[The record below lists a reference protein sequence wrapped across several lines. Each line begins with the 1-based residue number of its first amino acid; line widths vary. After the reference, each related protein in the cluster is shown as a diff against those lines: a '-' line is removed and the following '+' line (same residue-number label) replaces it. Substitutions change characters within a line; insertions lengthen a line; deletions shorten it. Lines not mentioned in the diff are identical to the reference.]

1 MTTVGFGDYAPKT
14 PFGMIFGGMCTV
26 ASVLMIDLPMP
37 IIVENFANYY
47 NHLQARSKFPKK
59 LRRKVLD
66 VQAPR
71 TRQHAHAHLTSGPS
85 TSSNVNA
92 VSPLPTIALM
102 TNKFGATVSLLKR
115 ESIVNPS
122 GISKMPKMA

>member
-1 MTTVGFGDYAPKT
+1 
-14 PFGMIFGGMCTV
+14 MIFGGMCTV
-26 ASVLMIDLPMP
+26 ASVLMIDRPMP

-71 TRQHAHAHLTSGPS
+71 SRAHPHHSFHPPSVPGAPNVSINSGHNVA
-85 TSSNVNA
+85 SN
-92 VSPLPTIALM
+92 TIALM
-102 TNKFGATVSLLKR
+102 TSKFGANVALIKSEPNLNTSVVPRVPKR
-115 ESIVNPS
+115 FVDN
-122 GISKMPKMA
+122 

>member
-1 MTTVGFGDYAPKT
+1 
-14 PFGMIFGGMCTV
+14 
-26 ASVLMIDLPMP
+26 MIDLPMP

-71 TRQHAHAHLTSGPS
+71 TRPGHTLAPGG
-85 TSSNVNA
+85 NA
-92 VSPLPTIALM
+92 GANAASTIALM
-102 TNKFGATVSLLKR
+102 TNKFGASVNLLK
-115 ESIVNPS
+115 SDTIVNPT
-122 GISKMPKMA
+122 GITRASKLN